1 MSTRR
6 LLLLRHGRT
15 EWNAQQRFQGHADPP
30 LDEQGRAQAAAAA
43 EAVAAMHPQLIVSSD
58 ALRASQTAH
67 PLAQATGLELRQDR
81 RLRERGLGEWE
92 GLTRDEVAQRFP
104 DEYADWAAG
113 HDVTRP
119 GGESRAEVAARV
131 VAAVADVPDVPLA
144 VLVMHGASANTL
156 ANALLGLDQHVR
168 LLTSLGNCH
177 WTELTGTVHDGA
189 PVRWRVRAHN
199 LSAPTGSREASSTN
213 LYGLSTK

>member
-1 MSTRR
+1 VSTRR

-15 EWNAQQRFQGHADPP
+15 QWNAQQRFQGHADPP
-30 LDEQGRAQAAAAA
+30 LDVQGHAQAAAAA
-43 EAVAAMHPQLIVSSD
+43 EVIAAMHPQVIVSSD
-58 ALRASQTAH
+58 ALRASQTAD
-67 PLAQATGLELRQDR
+67 PLAQATGLALRQDS
-81 RLRERGLGEWE
+81 RLRERGLGQWE

-113 HDVTRP
+113 HDVTRV
-119 GGESRAEVAARV
+119 GGESREEVAARV
-131 VAAVADVPDVPLA
+131 VAAVADLPDVPLA

-156 ANALLGLDQHVR
+156 ANALLGLDQHLR

-177 WTELTGTVHDGA
+177 WTELTGAGYDDD

-199 LSAPTGSREASSTN
+199 LSAPAGSREATSTN